1 MREIATEMVAGGD
14 IDKDLILDKGRY
26 PVIANAITNDGI
38 VGYYNEDY
46 RIKAP
51 AVTITGRG
59 DVGHAKA
66 RIVDFTPVVRLLS
79 LKSNHDVFFLENAIN
94 TLKIVIEST
103 GVPQLTVPQ
112 LTKYEIS
119 FPKSFDEEEK
129 IGVYFKQLDNL
140 ITLHQCEP
148 KNKVEDNKMLDN
160 INNQI
165 LFCDYY
171 EKWIKVYKE
180 GAIRKVT
187 LEKYYMTHR
196 WLKKL
201 IPELKICE
209 MTRINYQ
216 QLLNDYALY
225 HERQTT
231 MDFHHQL
238 KGAILDAVDEGLLD
252 RDPTRKAIIKGK
264 TPAAKKIKYINQFE
278 LHTLLNNLNLKSE
291 ISWDW
296 FILIVAKTGLRF
308 SEALALTP
316 KDFDFGRQSISV
328 SKTWDYKGDG
338 GFLPTK
344 NKSSVRKVQIDWQ
357 TVIQFSELIK
367 GLPEDKP
374 IFVNGKVYNSTV
386 NDILARYC
394 KKANVPV
401 ISVHGL
407 RHTHASLLLF
417 AGVSIAS
424 VARRLGHSSMN
435 TTQKTYLHIIQE
447 LESQDVDLVMR
458 SLSGLS

>member
-1 MREIATEMVAGGD
+1 
-14 IDKDLILDKGRY
+14 
-26 PVIANAITNDGI
+26 
-38 VGYYNEDY
+38 
-46 RIKAP
+46 
-51 AVTITGRG
+51 
-59 DVGHAKA
+59 
-66 RIVDFTPVVRLLS
+66 
-79 LKSNHDVFFLENAIN
+79 
-94 TLKIVIEST
+94 
-103 GVPQLTVPQ
+103 
-112 LTKYEIS
+112 
-119 FPKSFDEEEK
+119 
-129 IGVYFKQLDNL
+129 
-140 ITLHQCEP
+140 
-148 KNKVEDNKMLDN
+148 MLDN
-160 INNQI
+160 INKQI

-216 QLLNDYALY
+216 QLLNEYALY

>member
-1 MREIATEMVAGGD
+1 MGEIATEMVAGGD
-14 IDKDLILDKGRY
+14 IDKDLILGEGRY
-26 PVIANAITNDGI
+26 PVIANALTNDGI

-66 RIVDFTPVVRLLS
+66 RIVDFTPIVRLLS

-94 TLKIVIEST
+94 TLKIVVEST

-119 FPKSFDEEEK
+119 FPKSLDEEEK
-129 IGVYFKQLDNL
+129 IGVCFKQLDNL

-291 ISWDW
+291 INWDW
-296 FILIVAKTGLRF
+296 FILIIAKTGLRF